1 MVIFA
6 PQIVTVWADG
16 NVIVNN
22 GHNADSGNER
32 KRQITQFSDQSSVFQ
47 I

>member
-1 MVIFA
+1 MVILP
-6 PQIVTVWADG
+6 PQIVTFGADG

-22 GHNADSGNER
+22 GHKADNGNER

-47 I
+47 M